1 MVWRYFLVFLAASF
15 LATWAGPL
23 LGRLMGLEPFGVWLA
38 SALGPLGGVLII
50 VALGSWLEARALRV
64 PWAARVVGRVERARA
79 AAERLR
85 SRGGMAAIALV
96 TPVTVGFTVGT
107 AAALAIGVSP
117 RAVMIWMAASGALWA
132 AVFTAIFY
140 AI

>member
-1 MVWRYFLVFLAASF
+1 VLWRYLLVFLSASF

-23 LGRLMGLEPFGVWLA
+23 LGRLMGLEPVGVWIA
-38 SALGPLGGVLII
+38 SALGPLGGVLAV
-50 VALGSWLEARALRV
+50 VALGSWLEARALRS
-64 PWAARVVGRVERARA
+64 PWAARVLDRVERTRA

-85 SRGGMAAIALV
+85 SRGGIAAIALV
-96 TPVTVGFTVGT
+96 TPITVGFTVGT
-107 AAALAIGVSP
+107 AAALAIGVRP

-140 AI
+140 AF